1 MSTASSRAA
10 DRARIAEIE
19 AQILSLR
26 DSIQVLE
33 AEKMCAQERLDSYTY
48 PVLTLPNEI
57 TSEIFTKFI
66 PAYPFPPP
74 FVGPLSPTILT
85 HICRKWRE
93 IALATPALWRAISL
107 PYSEDKDSLHWKHKD
122 SLHCL
127 LKSWLSRSGCLP
139 LSLEVE
145 DIWATLDDKDVE
157 ALVLHCARWEYVRLA
172 VDGDVAHTIQGPM
185 PLLRQVEIRV
195 DSCGDEAIPMR
206 FREAPRLRS
215 LTFPEYYKLSD
226 ETFPWAQLTSLTLVG
241 YSLHDCAAALQH
253 TPNLI
258 HCHVAPCA
266 SDELD
271 GPMPQVR
278 LALLESLVFTDFL
291 DTYESMAQDL
301 ECLITPSLRTFDI
314 PEILLLP
321 DPVHALGVFISYTG
335 CHLQG
340 LCITGPLRISQEVYR
355 QAFPDIPELSF
366 DKSLLDHDSY
376 SEKLDQRRYVVL

>member
-1 MSTASSRAA
+1 MTIRFTMSTASSRAA

-19 AQILSLR
+19 AQILFLR
-26 DSIQVLE
+26 ESIQVLE
-33 AEKMCAQERLDSYTY
+33 AEKMCAWERLDSYTY
-48 PVLTLPNEI
+48 PVLTLPNET

-66 PAYPFPPP
+66 PVYPAPPP
-74 FVGPLSPTILT
+74 FTGPLAPTILT
-85 HICRKWRE
+85 QICRKWRD
-93 IALATPALWRAISL
+93 IALTTPALESDIIPIFQRREFTTL
-107 PYSEDKDSLHWKHKD
+107 
-122 SLHCL
+122 
-127 LKSWLSRSGCLP
+127 SGCLP
-139 LSLEVE
+139 LSFEME
-145 DIWATLDDKDVE
+145 NIWDTVYDADLE
-157 ALVLHCARWEYVRLA
+157 ALVLHCARWEYVTFA
-172 VDGDVAHTIQGPM
+172 VGANVAHTIQNPM
-185 PLLRQVEIRV
+185 PLLRQFEIRV
-195 DSCGDEAIPMR
+195 NGSYYGAAVPIR

-258 HCHVAPCA
+258 HCHVAPCT

-291 DTYESMAQDL
+291 DTHETMAQHL
-301 ECLITPSLRTFDI
+301 ECLIAPSLRTFDI
-314 PEILLLP
+314 PETLLLP

-340 LCITGPLRISQEVYR
+340 LCITGRLRISQDVYR
-355 QAFPDIPELSF
+355 QAFSDIPELSF
-366 DKSLLDHDSY
+366 DESLLDHDSY
-376 SEKLDQRRYVVL
+376 TEKLDQRRYVVL